1 MSSPGLLCAVVYEI
15 SQILNVGLDR
25 QTVQILM
32 ALCEHGVNP
41 EALAA
46 VVRELRREA
55 DSIKVRGVL
64 VLLLRLWAHTLPA
77 LCPWQQAGK

>member
-1 MSSPGLLCAVVYEI
+1 MPTLTVRPVAVVYEI

-55 DSIKVRGVL
+55 ASIQVRPVSNASFPGCV
-64 VLLLRLWAHTLPA
+64 
-77 LCPWQQAGK
+77 

>member
-1 MSSPGLLCAVVYEI
+1 VPTLTVRPVVAVVYEI

-55 DSIKVRGVL
+55 ASIQVRPVSNASFPGCV
-64 VLLLRLWAHTLPA
+64 
-77 LCPWQQAGK
+77 